1 MKPFLVFV
9 TFLAAMGAETKS
21 LNRPPGQYPGNPSEN
36 FAPTLKRI
44 DTGRRNLALRRPA
57 YQASAYDYNLTAQL
71 ASDGIR
77 DSEMPRWIVTS
88 SSAQGVLPRNQREWP
103 LDDNWVTTV
112 DVKGRSA
119 WVQIEFGG
127 APPPAVDRIGF
138 IGSLSI
144 QGRDNNDWAVTVLGS
159 DDGKSWETLG
169 RSAGMAKPSG
179 ELRTEVPFTKAAR
192 WRIYRVQLDSGRQAN
207 WQVGEI
213 QFYSSGARVRAG
225 GPYLFT
231 SAWMPGTAGEE
242 WVYVDLGDSFSFDQ
256 INLDWIRKPAAA
268 MIQASDDAK
277 AWRDL
282 QPAAGG
288 ETRLSAVA
296 KARYVR
302 VLIKDSGPAGPAIL
316 GEMEV
321 WGTGGFDVVS
331 AASPAFMN
339 GRLHL
344 AGGAWKIE
352 RANQVTA
359 SPAELS
365 TPGYQDSSWLV
376 ATVPATALVSYVNAG
391 ALPDPNYG
399 NNQLA
404 ISDAFFQSDFWYR
417 TEFYTP
423 VSAAAKQSWL
433 DFDGINWKASVYLN
447 GAFLGRIEGGFTR
460 ARFDATPHLK
470 ASGRNALAVLIEATA
485 TPGSTKEK
493 TFENP
498 DKNGGALGADNP
510 TYHASI
516 GWDWIPTIRGRNT
529 GIWNDVWLTVT
540 GPVTIEDPFVQT
552 DLPLPDTSRADV
564 SIEATLRNHSK
575 SAVTGTLRGRF
586 GSASFSK
593 AVTVEAGAKVTAKF
607 DSSNTA
613 ALRVQNPRLWWPAGY
628 GDPNLYDVE
637 LSFEAGGAVSDSKA
651 FRAGVREFAYS
662 EEGGALRMW
671 INGRRLVPKGGNWG
685 FPESMLRYRGR
696 EYDAAVRYHREMN
709 FNMIRNWVG
718 QTGDD
723 EFYEACDRHGI
734 VVWQDFWL
742 ANPWDGP
749 EPDDNAMFMA
759 NARDMIRRIRNHA
772 SVGLYCGRN
781 EGYPL
786 KALDDDI
793 RASLKALHPGIH
805 YISSSADDTVSGH
818 GPYRALDVKS
828 YFQQRATPKFH
839 SEMGMP
845 NIVTMDSLNE
855 FMDPK
860 DQWPQGAVWGLHDF
874 CLTGA
879 QGGESFRGRIDKSY
893 GGAKSVEEWIA
904 LAQFVNYEGYRAMYE
919 AQSKNRMGLLIWMSH
934 PAWPS
939 FVWQTYDYYL
949 EPTASYFASKKAA
962 EPLHIQ
968 WNPLSDMVEV
978 VNYSGGNQKGLT
990 AIAEVINLDG
1000 KTVWT
1005 KTATLDSKEDSLA
1018 SPLKLEFGAGLS
1030 AVHFVKLK
1038 LTLGAK
1044 VISENTYWRGAEAD
1058 NFKAIRDLPKVK
1070 LEVTSQPEL
1079 AGGVWRSVVTLKNP
1093 SATPALMVRVKPVG
1107 EKSGERLLPAIISDS
1122 YVMLMP
1128 SESKTMM
1135 VEVAEADARGERM
1148 AVVVDGFN
1156 VAPGR

>member
-9 TFLAAMGAETKS
+9 TFLAAMGADTKT
-21 LNRPPGQYPGNPSEN
+21 LNRPPGQYPGNPAEN
-36 FAPTLKRI
+36 FAPTLRRL
-44 DTGRRNLALRRPA
+44 DMGRRNLALRRPA
-57 YQASAYDYNLTAQL
+57 YQSSAYDYNLTAQL
-71 ASDGIR
+71 VTDGIR

-138 IGSLSI
+138 IGSLAI
-144 QGRDNNDWAVTVLGS
+144 QGRDNNDWAVAVLGS
-159 DDGKSWETLG
+159 DDAKNWEPLG

-192 WRIYRVQLDSGRQAN
+192 KRIYRVQLDSGRATN

-213 QFYSSGARVRAG
+213 QFYNSGARVRAG

-256 INLDWIRKPAAA
+256 INLDWIRKPASAI
-268 MIQASDDAK
+268 IQASDDAK

-282 QPAAGG
+282 QPAADG
-288 ETRLSAVA
+288 ETRLASAA

-302 VLIKDSGPAGPAIL
+302 VLIKDSGQAGPAIL

-321 WGTGGFDVVS
+321 WGTGGFEIL
-331 AASPAFMN
+331 PAGAPLFKN

-352 RANQVTA
+352 RAPLVTG
-359 SPAELS
+359 SPSELS
-365 TPGYQDSSWLV
+365 TPGYQDSSWLT

-399 NNQLA
+399 KNQLA

-417 TEFYTP
+417 TEFRTP
-423 VSAAAKQSWL
+423 AGVAGKQLWL

-447 GAFLGRIEGGFTR
+447 GTFLGRIEGGFTR
-460 ARFDATPHLK
+460 ARFDVTAHLEP
-470 ASGRNALAVLIEATA
+470 AGRNALAVLVEATA

-540 GPVTIEDPFVQT
+540 GPVTIEHPFVQT

-564 SIEATLRNHSK
+564 SVEVALRNHSK
-575 SAVTGTLRGRF
+575 STVTGTLRGRF
-586 GSASFSK
+586 GAVNFSK
-593 AVTVEAGAKVTAKF
+593 AVTIDAGAKTVVRF
-607 DSSNTA
+607 DPSNTA
-613 ALRVQNPRLWWPAGY
+613 VLRLQNPRLWWPAGY

-637 LSFEAGGAVSDSKA
+637 LMFEASGVASDSKA
-651 FRAGVREFAYS
+651 FKAGIREFAYS
-662 EEGGALRMW
+662 DSDGALRIW

-685 FPESMLRYRGR
+685 FPESMLNYRGR

-723 EFYEACDRHGI
+723 EFYEACDRHGV

-749 EPDDNAMFMA
+749 EPDDNRMFMA
-759 NARDMIRRIRNHA
+759 NARDLIARIRNHA

-793 RASLKALHPGIH
+793 RASLKTLHPGIH
-805 YISSSADDTVSGH
+805 YISSSADDAVSGH

-828 YFQQRATPKFH
+828 YFQQRSTPKFH

-855 FMDPK
+855 FMDPE

-879 QGGESFRGRIDKSY
+879 QGGESFRARIDKSY

-978 VNYSGGNQKGLT
+978 VNYSDGDQKGLT
-990 AIAEVINLDG
+990 ATAEVINLDG
-1000 KTVWT
+1000 KVVWT
-1005 KTATLDSKEDSLA
+1005 KSATLDSREDSLA

-1030 AVHFVKLK
+1030 ALHFVRLK
-1038 LTLGAK
+1038 LAAGGK
-1044 VISENTYWRGAEAD
+1044 IISENTYWRGPEAD

-1070 LEVTSQPEL
+1070 LEVASKVEL
-1079 AGGVWRSVVTLKNP
+1079 AGGVWRSAVTIKNP
-1093 SATPALMVRVKPVG
+1093 SAAPALMVRVKPVG
-1107 EKSGERLLPAIISDS
+1107 GSSGKRLLPAIISDS
-1122 YVMLMP
+1122 YLILLP
-1128 SESKTMM
+1128 GESKTVT
-1135 VEVAEADARGERM
+1135 VEVAEADARGEAM
-1148 AVVVDGFN
+1148 AVAVDGYN
-1156 VAPGR
+1156 VEPGR

>member
-1 MKPFLVFV
+1 MKPALVFAI
-9 TFLAAMGAETKS
+9 FLAAMAADTKL

-36 FAPTLKRI
+36 FAPTLKRVE
-44 DTGRRNLALRRPA
+44 TGRRNLALRRPA
-57 YQASAYDYNLTAQL
+57 YQSSAYDYNLTAQL
-71 ASDGIR
+71 IADGIH

-88 SSAQGVLPRNQREWP
+88 SSDQGALPRNQREWP

-119 WVQIEFGG
+119 WVQIEFAG
-127 APPPAVDRIGF
+127 APPPAVDSIGV

-144 QGRDNNDWAVTVLGS
+144 QGRDNNDWSVTVLGS
-159 DDGKSWETLG
+159 DDGAKWETLG
-169 RSAGMAKPSG
+169 RSSGMAKPSG
-179 ELRTEVPFTKAAR
+179 ELRTGVSFGRTVRKR
-192 WRIYRVQLDSGRQAN
+192 SYRVQLDSGRATS

-213 QFYSSGARVRAG
+213 QFHQSGARVRAG

-231 SAWMPGTAGEE
+231 SAWMPATAGEE
-242 WVYVDLGDSFSFDQ
+242 WVYVDLGGAFTFDQ
-256 INLDWIRKPAAA
+256 VNLNWIRPPALAVL
-268 MIQASDDAK
+268 QASDDART
-277 AWRDL
+277 WRDL
-282 QPAAGG
+282 QPVQDV
-288 ETRLSAVA
+288 ETRLSAVT
-296 KARYVR
+296 KARFIR
-302 VLIKDSGPAGPAIL
+302 VLVRASGPAGPAIL
-316 GEMEV
+316 SELEV
-321 WGTGGFDVVS
+321 WGTGGFDVIP
-331 AASPAFMN
+331 AAAPVYKN
-339 GRLHL
+339 GRLHV

-352 RANQVTA
+352 RAPQVTA

-365 TPGYQDSSWLV
+365 TPGYQDSSWLT

-404 ISDAFFQSDFWYR
+404 ISDAFFQADFWYR
-417 TEFYTP
+417 TEFDTP
-423 VSAAAKQSWL
+423 AGASGKQLWL

-460 ARFDATPHLK
+460 ARFNAAPHLK
-470 ASGRNALAVLIEATA
+470 ASGRNALAVLIEANA

-516 GWDWIPTIRGRNT
+516 GWDWIPTIRGRDT

-540 GPVTIEDPFVQT
+540 GPVTIENPFVQT

-564 SIEATLRNHSK
+564 SIEAALHNHSK

-586 GSASFSK
+586 GPVTFSR
-593 AVTVEAGAKVTAKF
+593 AVSIEAESTAAVKF
-607 DSSNTA
+607 DPSNTA
-613 ALRVQNPRLWWPAGY
+613 ALRLQNPKLWWPAGY
-628 GDPNLYDVE
+628 GSPHLYDVE
-637 LSFEAGGAVSDSKA
+637 LTFEAAGAASDAKA
-651 FRAGVREFAYS
+651 FKAGIREFAYS

-685 FPESMLRYRGR
+685 FPESMLLYRGR
-696 EYDAAVRYHREMN
+696 EYDAAVRYHREMH

-723 EFYEACDRHGI
+723 EFYEACDRHGVI
-734 VVWQDFWL
+734 VWQDFWL

-749 EPDDNAMFMA
+749 EPDNNAMFMA
-759 NARDMIRRIRNHA
+759 NAKDMIARIRNHA

-786 KALDDDI
+786 KVLDDDI
-793 RASLKALHPGIH
+793 RAALKALHPGIH

-845 NIVTMDSLNE
+845 NIVSMDSLNE

-879 QGGESFRGRIDKSY
+879 QGGESFRSRIDKSY

-968 WNPLSDMVEV
+968 WNPLSDTVEV
-978 VNYSGGNQKGLT
+978 VNYSGGNQTRLT
-990 AIAEVINLDG
+990 ATADVINLDG
-1000 KTVWT
+1000 KVVWT
-1005 KTATLDSKEDSLA
+1005 KSATLDSREDSVA
-1018 SPLKLEFGAGLS
+1018 TPLKLEFGAGLS
-1030 AVHFVKLK
+1030 AVHFVRLK
-1038 LTLGAK
+1038 LAAGTK
-1044 VISENTYWRGAEAD
+1044 VISENTYWRGMEQD
-1058 NFKAIRDLPKVK
+1058 NFQAIRKLPKVK
-1070 LEVTSQPEL
+1070 LEVTSKPEL
-1079 AGGVWRSVVTLKNP
+1079 AGGVWKSAVTIKNP
-1093 SATPALMVRVKPVG
+1093 STTPALMVRVKPVA
-1107 EKSGERLLPAIISDS
+1107 ERSGQRLLPAIISDS
-1122 YVMLMP
+1122 YLVLMP
-1128 SESKTMM
+1128 GESQTIM

-1148 AVVVDGFN
+1148 AVVVDGYN
-1156 VAPGR
+1156 VMPGR